1 MCATVALLMRRR
13 PWAAQAVSEFMA
25 AAVKRSGSQV
35 RLYRQMQQE
44 GIAPANPKS
53 ISDWMRLG
61 TAPGSDL
68 FEIARLTET
77 SLDEFA
83 LGQSLVERLREVE
96 ELVFG
101 LARHTGYDRAPAMGV
116 TIAHGE

>member
-1 MCATVALLMRRR
+1 MRRR
-13 PWAAQAVSEFMA
+13 PWAAQAVSQFMV

-35 RLYRQMQQE
+35 RLYRQMEQE

-53 ISDWMRLG
+53 ISDWARLG

-68 FEIARLTET
+68 FEIARLTEI

-83 LGQSLVERLREVE
+83 LGASLVEEVAE
-96 ELVFG
+96 LKELVLM
-101 LARHTGYDRAPAMGV
+101 LAQHTDFHIP
-116 TIAHGE
+116 EL

>member
-1 MCATVALLMRRR
+1 
-13 PWAAQAVSEFMA
+13 
-25 AAVKRSGSQV
+25 
-35 RLYRQMQQE
+35 MQQE

-68 FEIARLTET
+68 FEIARLTEV

-83 LGQSLVERLREVE
+83 LGQSLIERLREVE

-101 LARHTGYDRAPAMGV
+101 LVQHTGYASAELRGRTTAQ
-116 TIAHGE
+116 ER